1 MQKLVRDA
9 MTTDPRTIHYDAP
22 VIEAARLMAGGNL
35 GALPVVDSDD
45 ILVGIVT
52 DRDIVLRVVAAQ
64 LDPETTRVHD
74 VATSTVSPAYPD
86 ERLDEAMEQM
96 AYRQV
101 RRLPVVDGDRVVG
114 ILAQADV
121 VHGVKA
127 KQAGELVNAISTPLE
142 PSLTSRLE
150 TV

>member
-9 MTTDPRTIHYDAP
+9 MTTNPRTVHYHAP
-22 VIEAARLMAGGNL
+22 VIEAALLMANGNL

-52 DRDIVLRVVAAQ
+52 DRDIVLRVVAAH
-64 LDPETTRVHD
+64 LDPETTLVHD
-74 VATSTVSPAYPD
+74 IATSMVSPAYPD
-86 ERLDEAMEQM
+86 ERLDEAIEQM

-101 RRLPVVDGDRVVG
+101 RRLPVVEDDRVVG

-121 VHGVKA
+121 VQGVKA
-127 KQAGELVNAISTPLE
+127 KQAGELVNAISTQLE
-142 PSLTSRLE
+142 PSATSRLE
-150 TV
+150 V